1 MNWHVYILRCGDGT
15 FYTGIT
21 NNLDE
26 RINAHE
32 NGRAAKYTK
41 SRGPFTVVYKREC
54 DNRSAALK
62 REAEIKKLS
71 RDEKIKL
78 SMK

>member
-26 RINAHE
+26 RVNAHE

-41 SRGPFTVVYKREC
+41 GRGPFTVVYKQEC
-54 DNRSAALK
+54 DNRSVALK